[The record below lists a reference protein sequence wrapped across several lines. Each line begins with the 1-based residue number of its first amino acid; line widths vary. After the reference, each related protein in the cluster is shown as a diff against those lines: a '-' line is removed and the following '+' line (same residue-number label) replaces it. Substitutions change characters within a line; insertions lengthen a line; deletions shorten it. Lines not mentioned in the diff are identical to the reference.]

1 MPATIT
7 YGKKRNRGILRT
19 LGTRRQRA
27 IPKPLLPDRLQAE
40 FHINNPPKQAS
51 RKREMVDPQFAD
63 EMASWLLDDSTPES
77 LSSRGENLSPK
88 KRRTTTPRNSL
99 SIDSSQAISPLDL
112 PSPIKT
118 PLRALDNH
126 PRTSRM
132 GKHSPPKALGRV
144 PRRAATTGRHTD
156 TSQKR
161 PSTSLQRRH
170 GPTRSLS
177 YDPLKF
183 HPTKDFAAAT
193 SVAFNTCDKNARNRV
208 AEGCQIPHIQNRCAA
223 EEITGKLAAMLA
235 ATNALKPSPQQA
247 NCSTSRFGRM
257 VPSKVRAKV
266 SNAWDRFHPKVMNH
280 EETQAPAF
288 PPSGDE
294 QSDRWIRGSIV
305 LTPRSH
311 ARTENASPIS
321 NIELRLNEGGNLN
334 KSKVQQIVG
343 GRVNRKPLAD
353 DGKSLR
359 NGKLVEDPFSERADR
374 RALTFFENRLK
385 QGSND
390 GQKTPP
396 PSLCNPFESE
406 KGFDDNIE
414 DRFLNST
421 PVGSSTPRILI
432 VRPSTS
438 SSGCCSAVSD
448 MHTPEKHCNE
458 KLGSLSTSG
467 RKEIGQHHFSG
478 HMLLDPGDDVLV
490 NSVTQARRLSEK
502 ANRDLHISNR
512 MKKHPS
518 PSKEALEKLDLQLQ
532 QYTHVRVSEPVKH
545 DMNELGMESMDAS
558 PSLKA
563 YERKRLSLARLS
575 VTNIDEL
582 VDPVCG
588 NVHHRRGSSTSM
600 LQLVRSP
607 YVLQNSVKL
616 HKDIRLAPPY
626 RPAGVSPSD
635 VDELH

>member
-1 MPATIT
+1 
-7 YGKKRNRGILRT
+7 
-19 LGTRRQRA
+19 
-27 IPKPLLPDRLQAE
+27 
-40 FHINNPPKQAS
+40 
-51 RKREMVDPQFAD
+51 MVDPQTAD
-63 EMASWLLDDSTPES
+63 EMASWLLEDSSPER
-77 LSSRGENLSPK
+77 LSNEGENLSPK

-112 PSPIKT
+112 PSPIKIT
-118 PLRALDNH
+118 LRALDNH

-132 GKHSPPKALGRV
+132 GKHSPRKAPGRV
-144 PRRAATTGRHTD
+144 PRRAATTGRHRD

-161 PSTSLQRRH
+161 PSASLQHRH

-183 HPTKDFAAAT
+183 HPTKDLAAAL
-193 SVAFNTCDKNARNRV
+193 NTCDKNARNRV
-208 AEGCQIPHIQNRCAA
+208 AEGCQIPHIQDRCAG

-235 ATNALKPSPQQA
+235 ATNALKPSPQRA
-247 NCSTSRFGRM
+247 NCSTSRLTRI

-266 SNAWDRFHPKVMNH
+266 SNSWDRFHPKVINH
-280 EETQAPAF
+280 EEKQAPALS
-288 PPSGDE
+288 PIGGE
-294 QSDRWIRGSIV
+294 QGDRWIRGSIA

-311 ARTENASPIS
+311 ALADNASPIS
-321 NIELRLNEGGNLN
+321 NIELRLNEGHNLN

-374 RALTFFENRLK
+374 RALTSFDTRLK

-414 DRFLNST
+414 DRFLNSA
-421 PVGSSTPRILI
+421 PVGSSTPRIL
-432 VRPSTS
+432 VERPSTP

-448 MHTPEKHCNE
+448 RHTPEKHYNE
-458 KLGSLSTSG
+458 NPGSLSTRG
-467 RKEIGQHHFSG
+467 RKEIGKHHFSS
-478 HMLLDPGDDVLV
+478 HKLLDPGGDVLV
-490 NSVTQARRLSEK
+490 NSVTQARRVSEK
-502 ANRDLHISNR
+502 ANRGLYTSNR

-518 PSKEALEKLDLQLQ
+518 PSKEALERLELQFQ
-532 QYTHVRVSEPVKH
+532 QYTHVGVPEAANH
-545 DMNELGMESMDAS
+545 DMDELRMESMEAS

-563 YERKRLSLARLS
+563 CERKRLSLSRLS
-575 VTNIDEL
+575 VTNTDEL
-582 VDPVCG
+582 VDPACG
-588 NVHHRRGSSTSM
+588 KVHHRRGSSASI
-600 LQLVRSP
+600 LQLVRNP
-607 YVLQNSVKL
+607 YQLQNSVKF